1 GQRSDTGSIRIDV
14 VSKDGKSAFADR
26 LYSYRTSEYFQ
37 IERNRRRIAIDSLH
51 DPPSTSHSSAGRDQC
66 QSDIADVS
74 VEDADGRAVLDLR
87 AQDFEIIEN
96 GRATPVT
103 HSSLEVDPIDVAFAI
118 DRSSSI
124 AAEGKRWKRP
134 SGSC

>member
-1 GQRSDTGSIRIDV
+1 MSRRYEARVTTRIRVRFVLDRYSQGAGSR
-14 VSKDGKSAFADR
+14 
-26 LYSYRTSEYFQ
+26 Y
-37 IERNRRRIAIDSLH
+37 
-51 DPPSTSHSSAGRDQC
+51 QC